1 MKSNEMNNIILIRL
15 FPDED
20 VNEQIRKACRL
31 HDVKTAFVLSGI
43 GQLKQVQLG
52 FFKEKDDYTQ
62 ETFNKHLEILSLS
75 GNICKHN
82 KDYILHLHIVLG
94 DKKKNTVGG
103 HFLEGKISIAGEI
116 VLLKTSINFYRKLD
130 NKTGLKALVIK

>member
-1 MKSNEMNNIILIRL
+1 MKSNEMNKIILIRL

-20 VNEQIRKACRL
+20 VNEQIKKACRL
-31 HDVKTAFVLSGI
+31 HEVKTAVILSGI
-43 GQLKQVQLG
+43 GQLKQAQLG
-52 FFKEKDDYTQ
+52 FFKEKDDYTP
-62 ETFNKHLEILSLS
+62 ETFNKPLEILSLS

-103 HFLEGKISIAGEI
+103 HFLEGKISITGEI

-130 NKTGLKALVIK
+130 NKTGLKDLVIK